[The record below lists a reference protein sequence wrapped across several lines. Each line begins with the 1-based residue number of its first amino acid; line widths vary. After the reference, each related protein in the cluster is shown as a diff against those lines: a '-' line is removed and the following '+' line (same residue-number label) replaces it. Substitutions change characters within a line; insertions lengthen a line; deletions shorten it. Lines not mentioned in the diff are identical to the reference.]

1 MNSNKELIDMIHVQK
16 SGWTL
21 LQEKIIY
28 HKNFL
33 LGKFLMKKYFR
44 K

>member
-1 MNSNKELIDMIHVQK
+1 MNSNEELTDMVHLEK
-16 SGWTL
+16 SEWTL

-28 HKNFL
+28 QKNFL
-33 LGKFLMKKYFR
+33 LGEFLIEKHFR

>member
-1 MNSNKELIDMIHVQK
+1 MNSNEELIDMVHLQK
-16 SGWTL
+16 SRWTL

-33 LGKFLMKKYFR
+33 LGEFLIEKHFR